1 MNQTTISKGDITRA
15 NTIQTFK
22 KYIVGILDE
31 VYKAAS
37 KTSVLDGA
45 PELAKEG
52 ANADELVIPKIE
64 MDGLADYDR
73 ASGYKAGDVTFTN
86 ETVKCNFDRGR
97 MFTVDNVDNID
108 TAGIAFS
115 RLGSEFIRTKVT
127 PELDAFR
134 MATYAGI
141 YGADITAGTYT
152 TGEQVLAAISAKADA
167 MTDAEVP
174 EEDRHL
180 FITPTLLGLVRDLDT
195 TKSKEILNSF
205 ASIQKMPQSRF
216 YSAITQGD
224 NGYTKA
230 VDGHNMNFMIVHKPA
245 VIQFAKHV
253 KPKVVDPDANQDAD
267 AWKYGYRNVSIADA
281 YENKAAGIAG
291 TYDSAK

>member
-1 MNQTTISKGDITRA
+1 
-15 NTIQTFK
+15 
-22 KYIVGILDE
+22 
-31 VYKAAS
+31 
-37 KTSVLDGA
+37 
-45 PELAKEG
+45 
-52 ANADELVIPKIE
+52 

-73 ASGYKAGDVTFTN
+73 ASGYKAGDVSLTN

-97 MFTVDNVDNID
+97 MFTVDNVDNMD
-108 TAGIAFS
+108 TAGVAFA

-134 MATYAGI
+134 IATYAGI
-141 YGADITAGTYT
+141 EGADITEGTYT
-152 TGEQVLAAISAKADA
+152 TGEEVLKAISAKADA
-167 MTDAEVP
+167 MTNAEVP

-180 FITPTLLGLVRDLDT
+180 FITSTLLGLVRDLDT
-195 TKSKEILNSF
+195 TKSKEILDSF
-205 ASIQKMPQSRF
+205 ASIKKMPQSRF

-230 VDGHNMNFMIVHKPA
+230 EGGHAMNFMIIHKPA

-253 KPKVVDPDANQDAD
+253 KPKVVDPDTNQDAD
-267 AWKYGYRNVSIADA
+267 AWKYGYRNVSIAEA

-291 TYDSAK
+291 TYDGAN

>member
-1 MNQTTISKGDITRA
+1 MA
-15 NTIQTFK
+15 NNIQKFK
-22 KYIVGILDE
+22 QYIVNILDE

-37 KTSVLDGA
+37 KTAVLDGA
-45 PELAKEG
+45 AELAQQG

-97 MFTVDNVDNID
+97 MFTVDNVDNLD
-108 TAGIAFS
+108 TAGVAFS
-115 RLGSEFIRTKVT
+115 RLGAEFIKTKVT

-134 MATYAGI
+134 IAKYAGVE
-141 YGADITAGTYT
+141 GADVTAATYT
-152 TGEQVLAAISAKADA
+152 TGEEVLKAIAAKADA

-180 FITPTLLGLVRDLDT
+180 FITSTLYGLVRDLDT
-195 TKSKEILNSF
+195 TKSKEVLNSF
-205 ASIQKMPQSRF
+205 AS
-216 YSAITQGD
+216 AIELTE
-224 NGYTKA
+224 NGYAKA
-230 VDGHNMNFMIVHKPA
+230 EGGHAMNFMIVHKPA

-253 KPKVVDPDANQDAD
+253 KPKVVDPEANQDAD

-291 TYDSAK
+291 TYDSAR

>member
-1 MNQTTISKGDITRA
+1 M
-15 NTIQTFK
+15 
-22 KYIVGILDE
+22 
-31 VYKAAS
+31 YKAAS

-45 PELAKEG
+45 PELAQQG
-52 ANADELVIPKIE
+52 ANADELIIPKIE

-73 ASGYKAGDVTFTN
+73 ASGYKAGNVTFTN

-97 MFTVDNVDNID
+97 MFTVDNVDNMD
-108 TAGIAFS
+108 TAGVAFS

-134 MATYAGI
+134 IATYAGI
-141 YGADITAGTYT
+141 EGADVTAETYE
-152 TGEQVLAAISAKADA
+152 TGEDVLKAISAKADA

-180 FITPTLLGLVRDLDT
+180 FITSTLLGLVRDLDT
-195 TKSKEILNSF
+195 TKSKAILDSF

-216 YSAITQGD
+216 YSAITQND
-224 NGYTKA
+224 NGYVKA
-230 VDGHNMNFMIVHKPA
+230 EGGHNMNFLIVHKPA

-253 KPKVVDPDANQDAD
+253 KPKVVDPDVNQDAD

-291 TYDSAK
+291 TYDSAN

>member
-1 MNQTTISKGDITRA
+1 
-15 NTIQTFK
+15 
-22 KYIVGILDE
+22 
-31 VYKAAS
+31 
-37 KTSVLDGA
+37 
-45 PELAKEG
+45 
-52 ANADELVIPKIE
+52 
-64 MDGLADYDR
+64 MDGLADYNR
-73 ASGYKAGDVTFTN
+73 ASGYVAGNVTFTN

-97 MFTVDNVDNID
+97 MFTVDNVDNMD
-108 TAGIAFS
+108 TAGVAFS

-134 MATYAGI
+134 IATYAGI
-141 YGADITAGTYT
+141 SGADVTAATYAS
-152 TGEQVLAAISAKADA
+152 GADVLAAISAKADA
-167 MTDAEVP
+167 MTNAEVP

-180 FITPTLLGLVRDLDT
+180 FITPALLGMVRDLDT

-216 YSAITQGD
+216 YSAITQSS
-224 NGYTKA
+224 NGYAKA
-230 VDGHNMNFMIVHKPA
+230 ENGYPMNFMIIHKPA

-253 KPKVVDPDANQDAD
+253 KPKVVDPDMNQDAD

-291 TYDSAK
+291 TYTNA

>member
-1 MNQTTISKGDITRA
+1 M
-15 NTIQTFK
+15 
-22 KYIVGILDE
+22 
-31 VYKAAS
+31 
-37 KTSVLDGA
+37 LDGA

-73 ASGYKAGDVTFTN
+73 ASGYKAGDVSFTN

-97 MFTVDNVDNID
+97 MFTVDNVDNMD
-108 TAGIAFS
+108 TAGVVIS

-141 YGADITAGTYT
+141 DGADITAGTYT

-167 MTDAEVP
+167 MTNAEVP

-195 TKSKEILNSF
+195 TKSKEVLNSF

-216 YSAITQGD
+216 YSAITQSD
-224 NGYTKA
+224 NGYAKA
-230 VDGHNMNFMIVHKPA
+230 EGGFDMNFMIIHKPA

-253 KPKVVDPDANQDAD
+253 KPKVVDPDTNQDAD

-291 TYDSAK
+291 TYKG